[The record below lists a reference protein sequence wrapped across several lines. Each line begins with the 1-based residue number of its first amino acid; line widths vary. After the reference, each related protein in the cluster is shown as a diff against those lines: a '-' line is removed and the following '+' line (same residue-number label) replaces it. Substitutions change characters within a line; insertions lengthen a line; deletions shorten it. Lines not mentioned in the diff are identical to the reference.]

1 MEDITNIMD
10 DVEIVKEFLVESG
23 DHLDDVES
31 KILQLE
37 ENPEDVDIINSIFR
51 PIHSMK
57 GSAGFLGMKDI
68 GKVSHELETL
78 LDEARKA
85 KIKITPEIIE
95 ILIEG
100 IDILRKL
107 REIVEKK
114 TNNKDAATDVIDYQP
129 LLSKISAA
137 LQHNQNKSSQNV
149 TVHPR
154 PLNSVKEPTPSPSQ
168 EGNTKSPL
176 LGGDLG
182 VGELLPQNDVG
193 DIPPGPKRLG
203 EILLESGDVS
213 QDQLQ
218 IALHEQEKPLGEI
231 LVEKGITTPEK
242 VENALK
248 IQSTAGKKSSE
259 TVKVDT
265 QKLDNLVNL
274 VGELVIANALINE
287 VLVNANNTNTSA
299 NKNLSQ
305 LSKIV
310 KDIQDQVMSMRMV
323 PLKST
328 FQKMARLV
336 RDVST
341 KTGKK
346 VRLEVSGE
354 ETELDKTVIEEIG
367 DPLVHIIRNSVDHGI
382 EPQDERIAKGKP
394 ADGLVR
400 LNAFHKGGNIVIE
413 IEDDGKG
420 LCKDKLLKKAIE
432 KGLVEESA
440 SLSDQQIYNLIF
452 AAGFSTAEKITD
464 ISGRGVG
471 MDVVKK
477 NVERLRGKVDI
488 STVEGK
494 GTKISIKLP
503 LTLAIID
510 GMIVQVGAEKYI
522 VPMLSI
528 EESIRP
534 NKEHISTVQHRGELL
549 NIRGKLLPIVR
560 LHNLYNVNPKK
571 INPWETLI
579 LIVEGEG
586 QRCGVLVD
594 ELLGQQQI
602 VIKSLGEQFRNVRGV
617 SGSAILGD
625 GCVSLILDVGGI
637 MNMALN

>member
-1 MEDITNIMD
+1 MEDNMNFID
-10 DVEIVKEFLVESG
+10 DVEIVKEFLVESN

-37 ENPEDVDIINSIFR
+37 ENPDDVDLINGIFR

-57 GSAGFLGMKDI
+57 GSAGFLGLKDI

-95 ILIEG
+95 ILYEG
-100 IDILRKL
+100 IDILKKL
-107 REIVEKK
+107 RETVTKK
-114 TNNKDAATDVIDYQP
+114 VDNKDASTDVIDYQP
-129 LLSKISAA
+129 LLSKITSI
-137 LQHNQNKSSQNV
+137 LGHNQNSFQQQAAN
-149 TVHPR
+149 TNFP
-154 PLNSVKEPTPSPSQ
+154 KE
-168 EGNTKSPL
+168 KH
-176 LGGDLG
+176 
-182 VGELLPQNDVG
+182 
-193 DIPPGPKRLG
+193 IG
-203 EILLESGDVS
+203 EILVESGDIS
-213 QDQLQ
+213 KDQLEL
-218 IALHEQEKPLGEI
+218 ALEEQGRKKKLGEI

-242 VENALK
+242 INTALK
-248 IQSTAGKKSSE
+248 VQSVIGKPSSE

-274 VGELVIANALINE
+274 VGELVIANALITE
-287 VLVNANNTNTSA
+287 TLGNTSNGA
-299 NKNLSQ
+299 NKNLSH
-305 LSKIV
+305 LNKIV
-310 KDIQDQVMSMRMV
+310 KDIQDQVMCMRMV

-336 RDVST
+336 RDVSA
-341 KTGKK
+341 KVGKK
-346 VRLEVSGE
+346 VRLEISGE
-354 ETELDKTVIEEIG
+354 DTELDKTVIEEIG
-367 DPLVHIIRNSVDHGI
+367 DPLVHIIRNSIDHGI
-382 EPQDERIAKGKP
+382 EPQEERIAKGKP

-400 LNAFHKGGNIVIE
+400 LNAFHRGGNIVIE

-420 LCKDKLLKKAIE
+420 LCREKILKKAIE
-432 KGLVEESA
+432 KGLVEEGA
-440 SLSDQQIYNLIF
+440 SLSEQQIYNLIF
-452 AAGFSTAEKITD
+452 AAGFSTAEKVTD
-464 ISGRGVG
+464 VSGRGVG

-477 NVERLRGKVDI
+477 NVERLRGKVEI

-510 GMIVQVGAEKYI
+510 GMIVQVGTEKYI

-534 NKEHISTVQHRGELL
+534 KKEDISTVQQRGELI
-549 NIRGKLLPIVR
+549 NVRGNLLPMVR
-560 LHNLYNVNPKK
+560 LHNLYNIQPKK
-571 INPWETLI
+571 INPWEALI

-586 QRCGVLVD
+586 RRCGILVD
-594 ELLGQQQI
+594 DLLGQQQI
-602 VIKSLGEQFRNVRGV
+602 VIKSLGEQFRNIRGI

-625 GCVSLILDVGGI
+625 GRIGLILDVSGI
-637 MNMALN
+637 MSMALN

>member
-1 MEDITNIMD
+1 MEDIANIME
-10 DVEIVKEFLVESG
+10 DVEIVKEFLTESS

-37 ENPEDVDIINSIFR
+37 ESPENTDIINNIFR

-78 LDEARKA
+78 LDEARKG
-85 KIKITPEIIE
+85 KLKITPEIIE
-95 ILIEG
+95 ILYEG
-100 IDILRKL
+100 IDILKKL
-107 REIVEKK
+107 REIVAKK
-114 TNNKDAATDVIDYQP
+114 VDDKDAVCDEINYQQ
-129 LLSKISAA
+129 LLSEIASA
-137 LQHNQNKSSQNV
+137 LQHINNQDSAHARK
-149 TVHPR
+149 
-154 PLNSVKEPTPSPSQ
+154 PLGQ
-168 EGNTKSPL
+168 
-176 LGGDLG
+176 
-182 VGELLPQNDVG
+182 
-193 DIPPGPKRLG
+193 
-203 EILLESGDVS
+203 ILVESGDVS
-213 QDQLQ
+213 EEQLEA
-218 IALHEQEKPLGEI
+218 ALHEQKKHLGEI
-231 LVEKGITTPEK
+231 LVEKGITTPDK

-248 IQSTAGKKSSE
+248 IQAASGKKTAE

-274 VGELVIANALINE
+274 VGELVIANALISE
-287 VLVNANNTNTSA
+287 TLGAISDGA
-299 NKNLSQ
+299 SKNFSQ
-305 LSKIV
+305 FKKIV
-310 KDIQDQVMSMRMV
+310 KDMQDQVMSMRMV

-341 KTGKK
+341 KAGKK
-346 VRLEVSGE
+346 VRLEVAGE

-367 DPLVHIIRNSVDHGI
+367 DPLVHIIRNSIDHGI
-382 EPQDERIAKGKP
+382 EPHDDRIAKGKP
-394 ADGLVR
+394 AEGLVR

-413 IEDDGKG
+413 IEDDGRG
-420 LCKDKLLKKAIE
+420 LCRDKILKKAIE
-432 KGLVEESA
+432 KGLVEENA
-440 SLSDQQIYNLIF
+440 SLTDQQIYGLIF

-477 NVERLRGKVDI
+477 NVERLRGKVEI

-510 GMIVQVGAEKYI
+510 GMVVQVGDEKYV

-534 NKEHISTVQHRGELL
+534 NKENISTVQQRGELL
-549 NIRGKLLPIVR
+549 NVRGDLLPIVR
-560 LHNLYNVNPKK
+560 LHNLYNVKPKRT
-571 INPWETLI
+571 NPWEALI
-579 LIVEGEG
+579 LVVEGEG
-586 QRCGVLVD
+586 QRCGILVD
-594 ELLGQQQI
+594 DLLGQQQI
-602 VIKSLGEQFRNVRGV
+602 VIKSLGEQFRNVKGV

-625 GCVSLILDVGGI
+625 GRVSLILDVSGI
-637 MNMALN
+637 MNIALN

>member
-1 MEDITNIMD
+1 MEDITNIIE

-37 ENPEDVDIINSIFR
+37 ENPENEDIINSIFR
-51 PIHSMK
+51 PIHSIK
-57 GSAGFLGMKDI
+57 GSAGFLGMNDI

-78 LDEARKA
+78 MDEARKA

-95 ILIEG
+95 ILYEG
-100 IDILRKL
+100 IDILKKL
-107 REIVEKK
+107 REIVTKK
-114 TNNKDAATDVIDYQP
+114 VDNKDTTTEVIDYQP
-129 LLSKISAA
+129 LLSKITVA
-137 LQHNQNKSSQNV
+137 LQHNQNKSSQN
-149 TVHPR
+149 
-154 PLNSVKEPTPSPSQ
+154 
-168 EGNTKSPL
+168 
-176 LGGDLG
+176 
-182 VGELLPQNDVG
+182 DVG
-193 DIPPGPKRLG
+193 DIPPEPKRLG

-218 IALHEQEKPLGEI
+218 IALQEQGKRLGEI
-231 LVEKGITTPEK
+231 LVDKGMATPDK
-242 VENALK
+242 VDNAL
-248 IQSTAGKKSSE
+248 ILQAASGKRSAE

-287 VLVNANNTNTSA
+287 VLGNANSTNTSA
-299 NKNLSQ
+299 NKNLSH
-305 LSKIV
+305 LNKIV

-341 KTGKK
+341 KVGKK

-354 ETELDKTVIEEIG
+354 ETELDKTVIEEIN

-471 MDVVKK
+471 MDVVKE
-477 NVERLRGKVDI
+477 NVERLRGKIDI
-488 STVEGK
+488 STVNGK
-494 GTKISIKLP
+494 GTKISIRLP

-510 GMIVQVGAEKYI
+510 GMIVQVGDEKYI
-522 VPMLSI
+522 IPMLSI

-534 NKEHISTVQHRGELL
+534 CKEHISTVQHRGELL
-549 NIRGKLLPIVR
+549 NIRGSLLPIVR
-560 LHNLYNVNPKK
+560 LHNLYNVKPKK
-571 INPWETLI
+571 INPWEALI

-594 ELLGQQQI
+594 DLLGQQQI
-602 VIKSLGEQFRNVRGV
+602 VIKSLGDQFRNVRGV

>member
-1 MEDITNIMD
+1 MEDITNIME

-37 ENPEDVDIINSIFR
+37 ENPESADIINSIFR
-51 PIHSMK
+51 PIHSIK
-57 GSAGFLGMKDI
+57 GSAGFLGMNDI
-68 GKVSHELETL
+68 GTVSHELETL
-78 LDEARKA
+78 MDEARKA

-95 ILIEG
+95 ILYEG
-100 IDILRKL
+100 IDILKKL
-107 REIVEKK
+107 REIVAKK
-114 TNNKDAATDVIDYQP
+114 ADNKDITSEVINYQP
-129 LLSKISAA
+129 LLTKITVA
-137 LQHNQNKSSQNV
+137 LQHNMTEVQSG
-149 TVHPR
+149 
-154 PLNSVKEPTPSPSQ
+154 E
-168 EGNTKSPL
+168 TKDNQKD
-176 LGGDLG
+176 G
-182 VGELLPQNDVG
+182 
-193 DIPPGPKRLG
+193 
-203 EILLESGDVS
+203 
-213 QDQLQ
+213 
-218 IALHEQEKPLGEI
+218 KPLGEI
-231 LVEKGITTPEK
+231 LVESGVVSSEQVEVALQEQGKRLGEILVDKGMATPDK
-242 VENALK
+242 VDNAL
-248 IQSTAGKKSSE
+248 ILQAASGKRSAE

-274 VGELVIANALINE
+274 VGELVIANALVNE
-287 VLVNANNTNTSA
+287 VLGNTNNTNTSA
-299 NKNLSQ
+299 NKNLSHFN
-305 LSKIV
+305 KIV

-341 KTGKK
+341 KVGKK

-354 ETELDKTVIEEIG
+354 ETELDKTVIEEIN

-464 ISGRGVG
+464 VSGRGVG
-471 MDVVKK
+471 MDVVKE
-477 NVERLRGKVDI
+477 NVERLRGKIDI
-488 STVEGK
+488 STVKGK
-494 GTKISIKLP
+494 GTKISIRLP

-510 GMIVQVGAEKYI
+510 GMIVQVGDEKYI
-522 VPMLSI
+522 IPMLSI

-534 NKEHISTVQHRGELL
+534 
-549 NIRGKLLPIVR
+549 
-560 LHNLYNVNPKK
+560 
-571 INPWETLI
+571 
-579 LIVEGEG
+579 
-586 QRCGVLVD
+586 
-594 ELLGQQQI
+594 
-602 VIKSLGEQFRNVRGV
+602 
-617 SGSAILGD
+617 
-625 GCVSLILDVGGI
+625 
-637 MNMALN
+637 

>member
-1 MEDITNIMD
+1 MEDITNIIE

-37 ENPEDVDIINSIFR
+37 ENPENEDIINSIFR
-51 PIHSMK
+51 PIHSIK
-57 GSAGFLGMKDI
+57 GSAGFLGMNDI

-78 LDEARKA
+78 MDEARKA

-95 ILIEG
+95 ILYEG
-100 IDILRKL
+100 IDILKKL
-107 REIVEKK
+107 REIVTKK
-114 TNNKDAATDVIDYQP
+114 VDNKDTTTEVIDYQP
-129 LLSKISAA
+129 LLSKITVA
-137 LQHNQNKSSQNV
+137 LQHNQNKSSQN
-149 TVHPR
+149 
-154 PLNSVKEPTPSPSQ
+154 
-168 EGNTKSPL
+168 
-176 LGGDLG
+176 
-182 VGELLPQNDVG
+182 DVG
-193 DIPPGPKRLG
+193 DIPPEPKRLG

-218 IALHEQEKPLGEI
+218 IALQEQGKRLGEI
-231 LVEKGITTPEK
+231 LVDKGMATPDK
-242 VENALK
+242 VDNAL
-248 IQSTAGKKSSE
+248 ILQAASGKRSAE

-287 VLVNANNTNTSA
+287 VLGNANSTNTSA
-299 NKNLSQ
+299 NKNLSH
-305 LSKIV
+305 LNKIV

-341 KTGKK
+341 KVGKK

-354 ETELDKTVIEEIG
+354 ETELDKTVIEEIN

-452 AAGFSTAEKITD
+452 TAGFSTAEKITD
-464 ISGRGVG
+464 VSGRGVG
-471 MDVVKK
+471 MDVVKE
-477 NVERLRGKVDI
+477 NVERLRGKIDI
-488 STVEGK
+488 STVKGK
-494 GTKISIKLP
+494 GTKISIRLP

-510 GMIVQVGAEKYI
+510 GMIVQVGDEKYI
-522 VPMLSI
+522 IPMLSI

-534 NKEHISTVQHRGELL
+534 SKEHISTVQHRGELL
-549 NIRGKLLPIVR
+549 NIRGSLLPIVR
-560 LHNLYNVNPKK
+560 LHNLYNVKPKK
-571 INPWETLI
+571 INPWEALI

-594 ELLGQQQI
+594 DLLGQQQI
-602 VIKSLGEQFRNVRGV
+602 VIKSLGDQFRNVRGV

>member
-85 KIKITPEIIE
+85 KLKVTPEIIE
-95 ILIEG
+95 ILYEG
-100 IDILRKL
+100 IDILKKL
-107 REIVEKK
+107 REVMEKK
-114 TNNKDAATDVIDYQP
+114 VNNKDAATDAIDYQP

-137 LQHNQNKSSQNV
+137 LQHNNQNNVETGLKPVSASQ
-149 TVHPR
+149 
-154 PLNSVKEPTPSPSQ
+154 
-168 EGNTKSPL
+168 
-176 LGGDLG
+176 D
-182 VGELLPQNDVG
+182 DVD
-193 DIPPGPKRLG
+193 DIPPEPKKLG
-203 EILLESGDVS
+203 EILIESGDVS

-218 IALHEQEKPLGEI
+218 IALQEQEKPLGEI
-231 LVEKGITTPEK
+231 LVEKGITTSEK

-248 IQSTAGKKSSE
+248 IQSTTGKKSAE

-274 VGELVIANALINE
+274 VGELVIANALMNE
-287 VLVNANNTNTSA
+287 VLVSANNANATT

-310 KDIQDQVMSMRMV
+310 KDIQDQVMSIRMV

-341 KTGKK
+341 KAGKK

-367 DPLVHIIRNSVDHGI
+367 DPLVHLIRNSIDHGI
-382 EPQDERIAKGKP
+382 EPQDERISKGKP
-394 ADGLVR
+394 AEGLVR

-420 LCKDKLLKKAIE
+420 LCKDRLLKKAIE
-432 KGLVEESA
+432 KGVVEENA

-510 GMIVQVGAEKYI
+510 GMIVQVGDEKYI
-522 VPMLSI
+522 IPMLSI

-549 NIRGKLLPIVR
+549 NIRGNLLPIVR
-560 LHNLYNVNPKK
+560 LHNLYNVKPKK
-571 INPWETLI
+571 TNPWEALI

-586 QRCGVLVD
+586 RRCGVLVD
-594 ELLGQQQI
+594 DLLGQQQI

>member
-1 MEDITNIMD
+1 MEDITDIMD

-85 KIKITPEIIE
+85 KLKVTPEIIE
-95 ILIEG
+95 ILYEG
-100 IDILRKL
+100 IDILKKL
-107 REIVEKK
+107 REAVEKK
-114 TNNKDAATDVIDYQP
+114 FNNKDAATDVIDYKP
-129 LLSKISAA
+129 LLSKISVA
-137 LQHNQNKSSQNV
+137 LQPNQNKVETGLKPVSTQDDVDDIS
-149 TVHPR
+149 P
-154 PLNSVKEPTPSPSQ
+154 EP
-168 EGNTKSPL
+168 K
-176 LGGDLG
+176 
-182 VGELLPQNDVG
+182 
-193 DIPPGPKRLG
+193 KLG

-213 QDQLQ
+213 QEQLQ
-218 IALHEQEKPLGEI
+218 IALHEQQKPLGEI

-248 IQSTAGKKSSE
+248 IQSTTGKKSAE

-274 VGELVIANALINE
+274 VGELVIANALMNE
-287 VLVNANNTNTSA
+287 VLVNADNTNTVA

-323 PLKST
+323 PLKAT

-341 KTGKK
+341 KAVKK

-382 EPQDERIAKGKP
+382 EPHDERIAKGKP
-394 ADGLVR
+394 AEGLVR

-432 KGLVEESA
+432 KGLVEEGA

-510 GMIVQVGAEKYI
+510 GMIVQVGNEKYI
-522 VPMLSI
+522 IPMLSI

-534 NKEHISTVQHRGELL
+534 NKEHISTVQHRGELI

-560 LHNLYNVNPKK
+560 LHNLYNVKPKK
-571 INPWETLI
+571 TNPWEALI

-594 ELLGQQQI
+594 DLLGQQQI

>member
-23 DHLDDVES
+23 DHLDDIES

-37 ENPEDVDIINSIFR
+37 ENPENTDIINNIFR

-78 LDEARKA
+78 LDEARKN
-85 KIKITPEIIE
+85 KLKITHEIIE

-100 IDILRKL
+100 IDILKKL
-107 REIVEKK
+107 REIVVKK
-114 TNNKDAATDVIDYQP
+114 FDNKDAATDVIDYQP
-129 LLSKISAA
+129 LLSKISVA
-137 LQHNQNKSSQNV
+137 LQHNQNNVETGLKPVCTSQ
-149 TVHPR
+149 
-154 PLNSVKEPTPSPSQ
+154 
-168 EGNTKSPL
+168 
-176 LGGDLG
+176 D
-182 VGELLPQNDVG
+182 DDG
-193 DIPPGPKRLG
+193 DIPSEPKKLG

-213 QDQLQ
+213 QEQLQ

-248 IQSTAGKKSSE
+248 IQSAAGKKSAE

-274 VGELVIANALINE
+274 VGELVIANALMNE
-287 VLVNANNTNTSA
+287 VLVSTNNTNTSA

-310 KDIQDQVMSMRMV
+310 KDIQDQVMSIRMV

-341 KTGKK
+341 KAGKK

-394 ADGLVR
+394 AEGLVR

-432 KGLVEESA
+432 KGLVEEGA

-510 GMIVQVGAEKYI
+510 GMIVQVGNEKYI
-522 VPMLSI
+522 IPMLSI

-534 NKEHISTVQHRGELL
+534 SKEHISTVQHRGELI
-549 NIRGKLLPIVR
+549 NIRGSLLPIVR
-560 LHNLYNVNPKK
+560 LHNLYNVKPKK
-571 INPWETLI
+571 INPWEALI

-594 ELLGQQQI
+594 DLLGQQQI

>member
-10 DVEIVKEFLVESG
+10 DVEIVKEFLVESS

-37 ENPEDVDIINSIFR
+37 ENPEDTDIINSIFR

-85 KIKITPEIIE
+85 KIKVTPEIIE
-95 ILIEG
+95 ILYGG
-100 IDILRKL
+100 IDILKKL
-107 REIVEKK
+107 REAVAKK
-114 TNNKDAATDVIDYQP
+114 VDNKDAVTDVIDYQP
-129 LLSKISAA
+129 LLSKISVA
-137 LQHNQNKSSQNV
+137 LQHNQNNVETGFKPVSTSQ
-149 TVHPR
+149 
-154 PLNSVKEPTPSPSQ
+154 
-168 EGNTKSPL
+168 
-176 LGGDLG
+176 D
-182 VGELLPQNDVG
+182 DVE
-193 DIPPGPKRLG
+193 DIPQEPKKLG
-203 EILLESGDVS
+203 EILLETGDVS
-213 QDQLQ
+213 QDQLDV
-218 IALHEQEKPLGEI
+218 ALQEQGKPLGEI
-231 LVEKGITTPEK
+231 LIEKGITTPEK
-242 VENALK
+242 VDNALK
-248 IQSTAGKKSSE
+248 IQATTGKRTSE

-274 VGELVIANALINE
+274 VGELVIANALMNE
-287 VLVNANNTNTSA
+287 VLGSANNTNTST

-323 PLKST
+323 PLKAT

-336 RDVST
+336 RDVSI
-341 KTGKK
+341 KAGKK

-382 EPQDERIAKGKP
+382 EPQDERVAKGKP
-394 ADGLVR
+394 TEGLVR

-420 LCKDKLLKKAIE
+420 LCKDRILKKAIE
-432 KGLVEESA
+432 KGLIEENA

-477 NVERLRGKVDI
+477 NVERLRGKVEL

-510 GMIVQVGAEKYI
+510 GMIVQVGNEKYI
-522 VPMLSI
+522 IPMLSI

-549 NIRGKLLPIVR
+549 NIRGSLLPIVR
-560 LHNLYNVNPKK
+560 LHNLYNVKPKK
-571 INPWETLI
+571 INPWEALI

-586 QRCGVLVD
+586 KRCGVLVD
-594 ELLGQQQI
+594 DLLGQQQI

>member
-1 MEDITNIMD
+1 MEDITSIMD

-37 ENPEDVDIINSIFR
+37 ENPEDVDIINCIFR

-85 KIKITPEIIE
+85 KLKVTSEIIE
-95 ILIEG
+95 ILYEG
-100 IDILRKL
+100 IDILKKL
-107 REIVEKK
+107 REIVAKK
-114 TNNKDAATDVIDYQP
+114 FDNKNAATDVIDYQP

-193 DIPPGPKRLG
+193 DIPPGQKRLG

-394 ADGLVR
+394 AEGLVR

-420 LCKDKLLKKAIE
+420 LCKDKLLKNAIE

-477 NVERLRGKVDI
+477 NVERLRGKVEL

-510 GMIVQVGAEKYI
+510 GMIVQVGNEKYI
-522 VPMLSI
+522 IPMLSI

-534 NKEHISTVQHRGELL
+534 CKEHISTVQHRGELL

-560 LHNLYNVNPKK
+560 LHNLYNVKPKK
-571 INPWETLI
+571 INPWEALI

-594 ELLGQQQI
+594 DLLGQQQI

>member
-1 MEDITNIMD
+1 MD

-37 ENPEDVDIINSIFR
+37 ENPEDVDIINCIFR

-85 KIKITPEIIE
+85 KLKVTPEIIE
-95 ILIEG
+95 ILYEG
-100 IDILRKL
+100 IDMLKKL

-137 LQHNQNKSSQNV
+137 IKNNKNESSQN
-149 TVHPR
+149 
-154 PLNSVKEPTPSPSQ
+154 
-168 EGNTKSPL
+168 
-176 LGGDLG
+176 D
-182 VGELLPQNDVG
+182 DG
-193 DIPPGPKRLG
+193 DIPPEPKRLG

-213 QDQLQ
+213 QEQLQ

-248 IQSTAGKKSSE
+248 IQSTTGKKSAE

-274 VGELVIANALINE
+274 VGELVIANALMNE
-287 VLVNANNTNTSA
+287 VLVSANNTNTTT

-310 KDIQDQVMSMRMV
+310 KDMQDQVMSMRMV

-341 KTGKK
+341 KTVKK

-367 DPLVHIIRNSVDHGI
+367 DPLVHVIRNSIDHGI
-382 EPQDERIAKGKP
+382 ETHDERIAKGKP
-394 ADGLVR
+394 AEGLVR
-400 LNAFHKGGNIVIE
+400 LNAFHKGGNIIIE

-420 LCKDKLLKKAIE
+420 LCRDKILKKAIE

-477 NVERLRGKVDI
+477 NVERLRGKVDL

-510 GMIVQVGAEKYI
+510 GMIVQVGNEKYI
-522 VPMLSI
+522 IPMLSI

-534 NKEHISTVQHRGELL
+534 CKEHISTVQHRGELL

-560 LHNLYNVNPKK
+560 LHNLYNVKPKK
-571 INPWETLI
+571 INPWEALI

-594 ELLGQQQI
+594 DLLGQQQI

>member
-1 MEDITNIMD
+1 MEDITNIME

-37 ENPEDVDIINSIFR
+37 ENPESADIINSIFR
-51 PIHSMK
+51 PIHSIK
-57 GSAGFLGMKDI
+57 GSAGFLGMNDI
-68 GKVSHELETL
+68 GTVSHELETL
-78 LDEARKA
+78 MDEARKA

-95 ILIEG
+95 ILYEG
-100 IDILRKL
+100 IDILKKL
-107 REIVEKK
+107 REIVAKK
-114 TNNKDAATDVIDYQP
+114 ADNKDITSEVINYQP
-129 LLSKISAA
+129 LLTKITVA
-137 LQHNQNKSSQNV
+137 LQHNMTEVQSG
-149 TVHPR
+149 
-154 PLNSVKEPTPSPSQ
+154 E
-168 EGNTKSPL
+168 TKDNQKD
-176 LGGDLG
+176 G
-182 VGELLPQNDVG
+182 
-193 DIPPGPKRLG
+193 
-203 EILLESGDVS
+203 
-213 QDQLQ
+213 
-218 IALHEQEKPLGEI
+218 KPLGEI
-231 LVEKGITTPEK
+231 LVESGVVSSEQVEVALQEQGKRLGEILVDKGMATPDK
-242 VENALK
+242 VDNAL
-248 IQSTAGKKSSE
+248 ILQAASGKRSAE

-274 VGELVIANALINE
+274 VGELVIANALVNE
-287 VLVNANNTNTSA
+287 VLGNTNNTNTSA
-299 NKNLSQ
+299 NKNLSHFN
-305 LSKIV
+305 KIV

-341 KTGKK
+341 KVGKK

-354 ETELDKTVIEEIG
+354 ETELDKTVIEEIN

-432 KGLVEESA
+432 NGLVEESA

-452 AAGFSTAEKITD
+452 AAGFSTAEKVTD

-477 NVERLRGKVDI
+477 NVDRLRGKVDI
-488 STVEGK
+488 STVEGE

-510 GMIVQVGAEKYI
+510 GMIVQVGNEKYI
-522 VPMLSI
+522 IPMLSI

-534 NKEHISTVQHRGELL
+534 SKEHISTVQHRGELL
-549 NIRGKLLPIVR
+549 SIRGSLLPIVR
-560 LHNLYNVNPKK
+560 LHNLYNVKPKK
-571 INPWETLI
+571 INPWEALI

-594 ELLGQQQI
+594 DLLGQQQI
-602 VIKSLGEQFRNVRGV
+602 VIKSLGEQFRKVRGV
-617 SGSAILGD
+617 SGGAILGD

>member
-37 ENPEDVDIINSIFR
+37 ENPENTDIINSIFR

-85 KIKITPEIIE
+85 KIKITHEIID

-100 IDILRKL
+100 IDILKKL
-107 REIVEKK
+107 REIVAKK
-114 TNNKDAATDVIDYQP
+114 FDNKDAATDVIDYQP

-137 LQHNQNKSSQNV
+137 LQHNQNKSNV
-149 TVHPR
+149 TVATGFKP
-154 PLNSVKEPTPSPSQ
+154 
-168 EGNTKSPL
+168 
-176 LGGDLG
+176 G
-182 VGELLPQNDVG
+182 VSTSQNDVG
-193 DIPPGPKRLG
+193 DIPPEPKKLG

-213 QDQLQ
+213 QEQLQ
-218 IALHEQEKPLGEI
+218 IALQEQEKPLGEI

-248 IQSTAGKKSSE
+248 IQSAGGKKSAE

-274 VGELVIANALINE
+274 VGELVIANALMNE
-287 VLVNANNTNTSA
+287 VLGSDNNTNTSA

-310 KDIQDQVMSMRMV
+310 KDIQDQVMSIRMV
-323 PLKST
+323 PIKAT

-341 KTGKK
+341 KAGKK

-394 ADGLVR
+394 AEGLVR
-400 LNAFHKGGNIVIE
+400 LNAFHKGGNIIIE

-432 KGLVEESA
+432 KGWLKKA
-440 SLSDQQIYNLIF
+440 HRSLISK
-452 AAGFSTAEKITD
+452 SIT
-464 ISGRGVG
+464 S
-471 MDVVKK
+471 
-477 NVERLRGKVDI
+477 
-488 STVEGK
+488 S
-494 GTKISIKLP
+494 LP
-503 LTLAIID
+503 LD
-510 GMIVQVGAEKYI
+510 F
-522 VPMLSI
+522 
-528 EESIRP
+528 
-534 NKEHISTVQHRGELL
+534 
-549 NIRGKLLPIVR
+549 
-560 LHNLYNVNPKK
+560 
-571 INPWETLI
+571 
-579 LIVEGEG
+579 
-586 QRCGVLVD
+586 QR
-594 ELLGQQQI
+594 Q
-602 VIKSLGEQFRNVRGV
+602 KR
-617 SGSAILGD
+617 
-625 GCVSLILDVGGI
+625 
-637 MNMALN
+637 

>member
-1 MEDITNIMD
+1 MEDFTNIMD

-37 ENPEDVDIINSIFR
+37 ENPEDADIINNIFR

-100 IDILRKL
+100 IDILKKL
-107 REIVEKK
+107 REIVANKF
-114 TNNKDAATDVIDYQP
+114 NNKDAATDVIDYQP

-137 LQHNQNKSSQNV
+137 LQHNQNNV
-149 TVHPR
+149 ETGFKPV
-154 PLNSVKEPTPSPSQ
+154 STS
-168 EGNTKSPL
+168 
-176 LGGDLG
+176 
-182 VGELLPQNDVG
+182 QNDVE
-193 DIPPGPKRLG
+193 DIPPEPKKLG

-213 QDQLQ
+213 QEQLQ
-218 IALHEQEKPLGEI
+218 IALQEQAKPLGEI

-242 VENALK
+242 IENALK
-248 IQSTAGKKSSE
+248 IQSITCKKSSE

-274 VGELVIANALINE
+274 VGELVISNALMNE
-287 VLVNANNTNTSA
+287 VLVSANNTNTSA

-310 KDIQDQVMSMRMV
+310 KDIQDEVMSIRMV
-323 PLKST
+323 PLKAT
-328 FQKMARLV
+328 FQKMVRVV

-341 KTGKK
+341 KAGKK

-354 ETELDKTVIEEIG
+354 ETEVDKTIIEEIG

-394 ADGLVR
+394 AEGLVR
-400 LNAFHKGGNIVIE
+400 LNAFHKGGNIIIE

-420 LCKDKLLKKAIE
+420 LCKEKLLKKAIE
-432 KGLVEESA
+432 KGLVDAGA

-452 AAGFSTAEKITD
+452 AAGFTTAEKVTD

-471 MDVVKK
+471 MDVVRK
-477 NVERLRGKVDI
+477 NVERLRGKVDL

-494 GTKISIKLP
+494 GTKITIKLP

-510 GMIVQVGAEKYI
+510 GMIVQVGSEKYI
-522 VPMLSI
+522 VPILSI

-534 NKEHISTVQHRGELL
+534 KKEDVSTVQQRGEVL

-560 LHNLYNVNPKK
+560 LHNLYNVKPKN
-571 INPWETLI
+571 INPWEALI

-586 QRCGVLVD
+586 KRCGVLID
-594 ELLGQQQI
+594 DLLGQQQI

-625 GCVSLILDVGGI
+625 GHVSLILDVGGI

>member
-1 MEDITNIMD
+1 MEDMINIMD
-10 DVEIVKEFLVESG
+10 DIEIVKAFLAESG

-37 ENPEDVDIINSIFR
+37 KNPENKDIINNIFR

-78 LDEARKA
+78 LDEARNCN
-85 KIKITPEIIE
+85 IKVTSEVVE
-95 ILIEG
+95 ILYEG
-100 IDILRKL
+100 IDILKKL
-107 REIVEKK
+107 RELVSKK
-114 TNNKDAATDVIDYQP
+114 ADNKDIATDVIDYQP
-129 LLSKISAA
+129 LISKISGV
-137 LQHNQNKSSQNV
+137 LQHNQKKVETGLKPVSTQDDAES
-149 TVHPR
+149 
-154 PLNSVKEPTPSPSQ
+154 
-168 EGNTKSPL
+168 
-176 LGGDLG
+176 
-182 VGELLPQNDVG
+182 
-193 DIPPGPKRLG
+193 IPPASRKLG
-203 EILLESGDVS
+203 EILLESGAIS
-213 QDQLQ
+213 EEQLQ
-218 IALHEQEKPLGEI
+218 IALQEQERPLGKI
-231 LVEKGITTPEK
+231 LVEKGMTTLER

-248 IQSTAGKKSSE
+248 VQSATGKKTAE

-274 VGELVIANALINE
+274 MGELVIANALVTE
-287 VLVNANNTNTSA
+287 VLGIANNTNTTA

-310 KDIQDQVMSMRMV
+310 KDMQDQVMSMRMV
-323 PLKST
+323 PIKST

-336 RDVST
+336 RDLST
-341 KTGKK
+341 KEGKK

-354 ETELDKTVIEEIG
+354 ETELDKTVIEVIG
-367 DPLVHIIRNSVDHGI
+367 DPLVHIIRNSIDHGI
-382 EPQDERIAKGKP
+382 ETHDERISKGKP
-394 ADGLVR
+394 AEGLVQ
-400 LNAFHKGGNIVIE
+400 LNAFHKGGNIIIE

-420 LCKDKLLKKAIE
+420 LCKETLLKKAIE
-432 KGLVEESA
+432 KGLVDKGA
-440 SLSDQQIYNLIF
+440 SLTDQQIYNLIF
-452 AAGFSTAEKITD
+452 ATGFSTAEKITD

-477 NVERLRGKVDI
+477 NVERLRGKVGL

-494 GTKISIKLP
+494 GTKITIKLP

-510 GMIVQVGAEKYI
+510 GMIVQVGDEKYVI
-522 VPMLSI
+522 PMLSI

-534 NKEHISTVQHRGELL
+534 NKEHISTVQRRGELL
-549 NIRGKLLPIVR
+549 NIRGNLLPIVR
-560 LHNLYNVNPKK
+560 LHNLYNVKPKK
-571 INPWETLI
+571 VNPWEALI

-586 QRCGVLVD
+586 RRCGVLVD
-594 ELLGQQQI
+594 DLLGQQQI

-625 GCVSLILDVGGI
+625 GCVSLILDVSGI

>member
-37 ENPEDVDIINSIFR
+37 ENPEDADIINSIFR

-78 LDEARKA
+78 LDEARKT
-85 KIKITPEIIE
+85 KIKITHEIIE

-100 IDILRKL
+100 IDILKKL
-107 REIVEKK
+107 REIVAEKFD
-114 TNNKDAATDVIDYQP
+114 NKDAATDVIDYQP
-129 LLSKISAA
+129 LLSKISVA
-137 LQHNQNKSSQNV
+137 LQQNQNNVETGFKPVSTSQDDV
-149 TVHPR
+149 DDISP
-154 PLNSVKEPTPSPSQ
+154 EP
-168 EGNTKSPL
+168 K
-176 LGGDLG
+176 
-182 VGELLPQNDVG
+182 
-193 DIPPGPKRLG
+193 KLG

-213 QDQLQ
+213 QEQLQ
-218 IALHEQEKPLGEI
+218 IALYEQQKPLGEI

-248 IQSTAGKKSSE
+248 IQSAASKKSAE

-274 VGELVIANALINE
+274 VGELVIANALMNE
-287 VLVNANNTNTSA
+287 VLVNANNTNTVA

-310 KDIQDQVMSMRMV
+310 KDMQDQVMSIRMV
-323 PLKST
+323 PLKAT

-336 RDVST
+336 RDVSI
-341 KTGKK
+341 KAGKK

-382 EPQDERIAKGKP
+382 EPHDERIAKGKP
-394 ADGLVR
+394 AEGLVR

-420 LCKDKLLKKAIE
+420 LYKDKLLKKAIE
-432 KGLVEESA
+432 KGLVEEGA

-477 NVERLRGKVDI
+477 NVERLRGKVDL

-510 GMIVQVGAEKYI
+510 GMIVQVGNEKYI
-522 VPMLSI
+522 IPMLSI

-534 NKEHISTVQHRGELL
+534 IKEHISTVQHRGELL

-560 LHNLYNVNPKK
+560 LHNLYNVKPKK
-571 INPWETLI
+571 TNPWEALI

-586 QRCGVLVD
+586 QRCGILVD
-594 ELLGQQQI
+594 DLLGQQQI